1 MKIDFVITGMDIG
14 GAEMQAIDLL
24 SELKRRGHVVRLIS
38 LTPPVSQTDRLL
50 ERKIPVISLEMKNKT
65 YFINA
70 AFKLRKIILNNK
82 TDVVHGH
89 MFHANILV
97 RLVKLFTKSIPVIC
111 TAHSTYEGGK
121 IRDYVYRLTNH
132 FSELNT
138 VVSEAAKYRYIK
150 DNVFPAAK
158 TKAVFNCINT
168 NVFLNLKKPSDE
180 LFHWITV
187 GRLVSLKNQ
196 ISIIKA
202 IRALPG
208 SDLTI
213 VGDGPERENLER
225 YVNEHGLTQRVNFT
239 GAQSDLN
246 KYYNKSN
253 AFVLASKYE
262 GFALVVAEAMS
273 CGLMVV
279 ATDCGGPADI
289 IGKDDRVGKLV
300 PPDDDEQL
308 LLAMQKVVKVN
319 EIERDRIGKMAREHI
334 TERFSLHKIV
344 SEWES
349 IYRTLI

>member
-24 SELKRRGHVVRLIS
+24 NELKRRGHMVRLIS
-38 LTPPVSQTDRLL
+38 LTPPISQTHKLL
-50 ERKIPVISLEMKNKT
+50 EKKIPVISLEMKNKIQ
-65 YFINA
+65 FINA
-70 AFKLRKIILNNK
+70 ALKLRKIILNNK

-97 RLVKLFTKSIPVIC
+97 RLVKSFTRKIPVIC

-121 IRDYVYRLTNH
+121 LRDYVYRLTNH

-138 VVSEAAKYRYIK
+138 VVSDAAWRRYVR
-150 DNVFPAAK
+150 DNVFPYAK
-158 TKAVFNCINT
+158 TKTVYNCIDT
-168 NVFLNLKKPSDE
+168 NVFQNLKKPSDE
-180 LFHWITV
+180 FFHWITV
-187 GRLVSLKNQ
+187 GRLVSIKNQ
-196 ISIIKA
+196 ISILKA
-202 IRALPG
+202 MKSLPG

-225 YVNEHGLTQRVNFT
+225 YAYEHGLTERVNFT
-239 GAQSDLN
+239 GAQSDLSRF
-246 KYYNKSN
+246 YNNSN

-262 GFALVVAEAMS
+262 GFALVVAEAMA

-289 IGKDDRVGKLV
+289 IGNDGRVGKLI
-300 PPDDDEQL
+300 PPDEDDQL
-308 LLAMQKVVKVN
+308 VLAMQTVVEVN
-319 EIERDRIGKMAREHI
+319 EIERDRIGKMARECI

>member
-24 SELKRRGHVVRLIS
+24 IELNSRGHMVRLIS
-38 LTPPVSQTDRLL
+38 LTPPVSQTHKLL
-50 ERKIPVISLEMKNKT
+50 EKQIPVISLEMKNK
-65 YFINA
+65 INILNA
-70 AFKLRKIILNNK
+70 AFKLRKLILNNK

-97 RLVKLFTKSIPVIC
+97 RLVKLFTRKIPIIC

-138 VVSEAAKYRYIK
+138 VVSEAARRRYINDK
-150 DNVFPAAK
+150 VFPAAK
-158 TKAVFNCINT
+158 TKTVFNCINT
-168 NVFLNLKKPSDE
+168 NVFLNLKKPSDKI
-180 LFHWITV
+180 FHWITV

-196 ISIIKA
+196 ISIIKS
-202 IRALPG
+202 IEYLPT

-213 VGDGPERENLER
+213 VGDGPEKEKLER
-225 YVNEHGLTQRVNFT
+225 YVNEHGLAERVSFA
-239 GAQSDLN
+239 GAQSDLS
-246 KYYNKSN
+246 KYYNRSN

-279 ATDCGGPADI
+279 ATDCGGPADV
-289 IGKDDRVGKLV
+289 IGDDKYCGVLV
-300 PPDDDEQL
+300 PPDEDEQL
-308 LLAMQKVVKVN
+308 LFAMQKVVKIN
-319 EIERDRIGKMAREHI
+319 EIERDRIGNMARDRIKEK
-334 TERFSLHKIV
+334 FSLHKIV

-349 IYRTLI
+349 IYRSLV